1 MSLLLSKGARI
12 SGRRTRNESRPREEV
27 SVLILNAGRIGLLRA
42 ATTVT
47 AVVLMAGCAEEP
59 IEPDDTPPDLS
70 GSYTLVS
77 FYVPAA
83 GDTLRP
89 PAVGGTFR
97 LAQTSVVGQ
106 EASGTMDTL
115 SITFPGG
122 SQNARGTYTNRFD
135 GSWEQEF
142 LTGFQA
148 LGTYSV
154 QGNTLTVV
162 VTQPA
167 LAVSTTVWRK

>member
-1 MSLLLSKGARI
+1 M
-12 SGRRTRNESRPREEV
+12 
-27 SVLILNAGRIGLLRA
+27 A

-47 AVVLMAGCAEEP
+47 AAVLVAGCGEEP
-59 IEPDDTPPDLS
+59 VEPDDTPPDLT

-83 GDTLRP
+83 GDTLTP
-89 PAVGGTFR
+89 PAVSGSFK
-97 LAQTSVVGQ
+97 LEQNSVVGQ

-122 SQNARGTYTNRFD
+122 SQNARGVYTNRFD

-142 LTGFQA
+142 ATGFQA
-148 LGTYSV
+148 LGTYTV

-162 VTQPA
+162 VTEPA